1 MSVTMARP
9 RMILRLVV
17 PSSTPYPPRRV
28 RWVRYAARA
37 VLCLIAI
44 ATGLAIGGY

>member
-1 MSVTMARP
+1 MSVTIARG
-9 RMILRLVV
+9 
-17 PSSTPYPPRRV
+17 

-44 ATGLAIGGY
+44 ATGLAIGG